1 MWGDE
6 LWAVTDYIMEVFYM
20 DKIKDNSEKKNKLP
34 EMAASVG
41 MAFAKLGAN
50 AGCCLI
56 FHQPEKPDLKK
67 LRKF

>member
-1 MWGDE
+1 
-6 LWAVTDYIMEVFYM
+6 M